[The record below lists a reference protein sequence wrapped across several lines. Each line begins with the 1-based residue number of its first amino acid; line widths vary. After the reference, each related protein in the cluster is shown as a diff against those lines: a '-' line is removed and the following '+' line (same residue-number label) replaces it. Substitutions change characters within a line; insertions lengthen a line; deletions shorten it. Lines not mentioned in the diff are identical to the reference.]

1 MNIMR
6 MTFSFSPISSL
17 SFIAFALLLAASGGA
32 HALFKCTDEKGVTH
46 YGDTMPPQCAKK
58 PVVEMS
64 KHGNVVR
71 KYDAPL
77 TPEQLKA
84 NDDERIRNKEKTDR
98 MALQK
103 LRDNALV
110 ATYGAEREFDIAR
123 DKDIASLDSRRDS
136 LAVRT
141 VDVDKNLTKLN
152 NDMEFY
158 QAGKSKTAKAKEAPP
173 QLVQEQRRTA
183 NEAASIRAELQKI
196 DQSKEEIRSRYDAEK
211 ARWKRLKAGMPA
223 GTMLDEQGKVAE
235 TPELRSQIVGQS
247 QVIPGRPR
255 GIATCEGKVYE
266 CTLGIIYYCRGP
278 NVGGPGVNQNAVKCI
293 EDRR

>member
-1 MNIMR
+1 MNIKR
-6 MTFSFSPISSL
+6 MKFLLSP
-17 SFIAFALLLAASGGA
+17 FIAFALLLAASGNA

-46 YGDTMPPQCAKK
+46 YGDIMPPQCAKK

-64 KHGNVVR
+64 KQGNVVR
-71 KYDAPL
+71 KYEAPL

-103 LRDNALV
+103 MRDNALV
-110 ATYGAEREFDIAR
+110 STYGAEREFDIAR
-123 DKDIASLDSRRDS
+123 DKDIASLDSRRQT
-136 LAVRT
+136 LTVRT
-141 VDVDKNLTKLN
+141 VSVDKNLTKLN

-158 QAGKSKTAKAKEAPP
+158 QTGKSKTTKANEAPA
-173 QLVQEQRRTA
+173 QLVQDQRRAA
-183 NEAASIRAELQKI
+183 NEATAIRAEIQKI
-196 DQSKEEIRSRYDAEK
+196 EASKEEIRNRYETEK

-223 GTMLDEQGKVAE
+223 GTLLNEQGNVAE

-247 QVIPGRPR
+247 QVIAGRPR

-266 CTLGIIYYCRGP
+266 CTLGIIYYCKGP
-278 NVGGPGVNQNAVKCI
+278 NVGGPGVNQKAVKCV

>member
-6 MTFSFSPISSL
+6 MKFLLSPITL
-17 SFIAFALLLAASGGA
+17 AFLLASADNA

-46 YGDTMPPQCAKK
+46 YGDIMPPQCAKK

-71 KYDAPL
+71 KYEAPL
-77 TPEQLKA
+77 SPEQLKA

-103 LRDNALV
+103 MRDNALV

-123 DKDIASLDSRRDS
+123 DKDIASLDSRRDT
-136 LAVRT
+136 LTVRT

-158 QAGKSKTAKAKEAPP
+158 QAGKSKTARAKEAPP
-173 QLVQEQRRTA
+173 QLVQDQRRAA
-183 NEAASIRAELQKI
+183 NEATSIRAEIQKI
-196 DQSKEEIRSRYDAEK
+196 EKSKEEIRNRYDSEK

-223 GTMLDEQGKVAE
+223 GTLLDEQGNVAE

-247 QVIPGRPR
+247 QVIAGRPR
-255 GIATCEGKVYE
+255 GIATCDGKVYE
-266 CTLGIIYYCRGP
+266 CTLGIMYFCRGP
-278 NVGGPGVNQNAVKCI
+278 NVGGPGVNQKAVKCM

>member
-6 MTFSFSPISSL
+6 IKFLFSSL
-17 SFIAFALLLAASGGA
+17 SPIALAFLLASADNA

-46 YGDTMPPQCAKK
+46 YGDIMPPQCAKK

-71 KYDAPL
+71 KYEAPL

-123 DKDIASLDSRRDS
+123 DKDIASLDSRRDT
-136 LAVRT
+136 LTVRT
-141 VDVDKNLTKLN
+141 VDVDKTLTKLN

-173 QLVQEQRRTA
+173 QLVQDQRRAA
-183 NEAASIRAELQKI
+183 NEATSIRAEIQKI
-196 DQSKEEIRSRYDAEK
+196 EQSKAEIRGRYDAEK

-223 GTMLDEQGKVAE
+223 GTMLDEQGNVAE

-247 QVIPGRPR
+247 QVIAGRPR
-255 GIATCEGKVYE
+255 GIATCDGKVYE
-266 CTLGIIYYCRGP
+266 CTLGITYYCRGP
-278 NVGGPGVNQNAVKCI
+278 NVGGPGVNQKAVKCM

>member
-6 MTFSFSPISSL
+6 MKFLRPTIVLAFSL
-17 SFIAFALLLAASGGA
+17 VIADAA

-46 YGDTMPPQCAKK
+46 YGDIMPPQCAKK

-64 KHGNVVR
+64 KQGNVVR
-71 KYDAPL
+71 KYEAPL

-103 LRDNALV
+103 MRDSALV

-123 DKDIASLDSRRDS
+123 DKDIASLDSRRQT
-136 LAVRT
+136 LALRT

-158 QAGKSKTAKAKEAPP
+158 QAGKSKTTKAREAPA
-173 QLVQEQRRTA
+173 QLVQDQRRAA
-183 NEAASIRAELQKI
+183 NEATAIRAEVQKI
-196 DQSKEEIRSRYDAEK
+196 EASKEEIRNHYETEK

-223 GTMLDEQGKVAE
+223 GTLLDEQGKVAE
-235 TPELRSQIVGQS
+235 TPQLRSQIVGQS
-247 QVIPGRPR
+247 QVIAGRPR

-266 CTLGIIYYCRGP
+266 CTLGIIYYCKGP
-278 NVGGPGVNQNAVKCI
+278 NVGGPGVNQKAVKCI